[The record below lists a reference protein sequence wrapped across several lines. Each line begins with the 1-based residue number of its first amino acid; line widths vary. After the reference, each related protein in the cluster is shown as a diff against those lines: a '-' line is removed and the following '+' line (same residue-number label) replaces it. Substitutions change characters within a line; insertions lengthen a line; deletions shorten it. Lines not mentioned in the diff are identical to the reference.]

1 MDHKT
6 SRGIIGA
13 ITKFQL
19 SGAYPVVFALLCAI
33 SGVCGK
39 LVYIPIL
46 IFLACSIIFSS
57 IFVKDNKVFIP
68 PIFMMYY
75 ALGTDNKQTYNETN
89 GDVFASIDTD
99 AWIAIIC
106 IAVVIAATLIIR
118 FSKDG
123 TFKSGIRLRGKAF
136 WGVIAI
142 DAVLLTNGLFSPTW
156 KPENLLFGA
165 MIAFSLTACY
175 LILCPIIKKGGE
187 DIFKYTAKAMVLVSF
202 IVLAQMLFCLV
213 QAFFSDSLIYY
224 HEITERWVFNRNL
237 FCMSWGIT
245 TVAGGVLVLG
255 IPSALYLARDEKYPA
270 IYTSL
275 ALLFA
280 ATPIL
285 MNTRSSMVVGALCLI
300 VGAIIISLS
309 GKNRRFN
316 LLFFST
322 LLSAAILA
330 IVAACVYLSC
340 VGTLSYYL
348 KELWL
353 LFRFDAVYDR
363 LDLILVGLRHFS
375 MAPLFGIGILVGA
388 PAGGI
393 ASNNVFANMYHNVI
407 VQFLSS
413 MGCVGVLAFILHIKD
428 FVVFS
433 IERTNIR
440 RVFLL
445 MTPAAIILLSMVDNF
460 FFYPNFQIFYMAFW
474 VLAEKDLDLSK
485 SITQQKT
492 A

>member
-1 MDHKT
+1 MNQES
-6 SRGIIGA
+6 SRGVIGA

-19 SGAYPVVFALLCAI
+19 SGAYPLVFALLCAV

-46 IFLACSIIFSS
+46 IFLTCSIIFSA

-89 GDVFASIDTD
+89 GDIFASIDTD

-106 IAVVIAATLIIR
+106 IAVVIAATLTIR

-123 TFKSGIRLRGKAF
+123 TFKNAIRLRGKAF

-142 DAVLLTNGLFSPTW
+142 DAALLTNGLFSSAW

-202 IVLAQMLFCLV
+202 IVLVQMLFCLLG
-213 QAFFSDSLIYY
+213 ALFSNSLIYY
-224 HEITERWVFNRNL
+224 HDATERWVFNRNL

-255 IPSALYLARDEKYPA
+255 IPSALYLARDERYPA
-270 IYTSL
+270 IYTCS

-285 MNTRSSMVVGALCLI
+285 MNTRSSMLAGAVCLI
-300 VGAIIISLS
+300 TGAILISLS

-316 LLFFST
+316 LLFFSAI
-322 LLSAAILA
+322 LAAAILA
-330 IVAACVYLSC
+330 IVAACVYLSNS
-340 VGTLSYYL
+340 GMLTHYL

-353 LFRFDAVYDR
+353 LFRLDAIYDR
-363 LDLILVGLRHFS
+363 LDLILVGFRHFA
-375 MAPLFGIGILVGA
+375 MAPIFGIGVLVGA

-433 IERTNIR
+433 IEKTNIR

-445 MTPAAIILLSMVDNF
+445 MTPVLILLLSLFDNF

-474 VLAEKDLDLSK
+474 ILAERDLEK
-485 SITQQKT
+485 AK
-492 A
+492 